1 MPGPSQ
7 RQRGGR
13 AQAGSPYVNSHT
25 FVSTLLST
33 QYSSLALGP
42 SQPPAFLL
50 GLGRRSDNRAPPR
63 THWVNLNGLS

>member
-13 AQAGSPYVNSHT
+13 AQAESPYVNFHT

-42 SQPPAFLL
+42 SQPPAF
-50 GLGRRSDNRAPPR
+50 RRSDNRAPPR